1 MYLFRIG
8 LSFRCD
14 QLGLLFF
21 FFLEAFYKALA
32 AGKSVVE
39 SHAVAQASVRHSANL
54 GIRHESAS
62 WIPWIPE
69 VATRNPHIYGTK
81 WVRPW

>member
-14 QLGLLFF
+14 QLGLLF

-54 GIRHESAS
+54 GIRHESES
-62 WIPWIPE
+62 WMVETPGKAPIFG
-69 VATRNPHIYGTK
+69 GTK
-81 WVRPW
+81 WVKPW